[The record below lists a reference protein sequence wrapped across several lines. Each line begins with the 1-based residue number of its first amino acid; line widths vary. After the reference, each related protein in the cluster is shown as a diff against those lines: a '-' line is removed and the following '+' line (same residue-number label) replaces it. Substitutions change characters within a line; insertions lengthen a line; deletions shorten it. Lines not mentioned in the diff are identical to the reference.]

1 MSLMTQSKLD
11 KRNPDRI
18 ERWFAEIWNSTEQFP
33 ISLNSFGPHGGTVW
47 EWLGWS
53 QKSKAIRA
61 YLGGTRDGVF
71 TKGAIPDGEYRIAT
85 KDGKVFHRLSQM
97 GEACHK
103 QGFDVFLTT
112 NGFDHCLLGAPGE
125 HGQRFRQLFIDIKNQ
140 VWAARKEKSRGG
152 ARFMKAEA
160 QKVATDVAIACG
172 RNPIG
177 ECVQGSRFL
186 WGEEPVE
193 MRVLAEVI
201 TGYQVKCHSD
211 ALDVQSLGLEFQR
224 LGRQI
229 SYGESAHQAAQEIVK
244 DASEKGWGTE
254 TRFHKTK
261 GYQYPVLEPRFDSG
275 RLMSSDKA
283 RRVNGLSV
291 VDLAVGKLPSEP
303 SDVEQKS
310 LF

>member
-1 MSLMTQSKLD
+1 MTQSKLD

-18 ERWFAEIWNSTEQFP
+18 ERWFAEIWNSTEQYP
-33 ISLNSFGPHGGTVW
+33 ISLNSPGPHGGPVW

-53 QKSKAIRA
+53 EKSKAWNK
-61 YLGGTRDGVF
+61 YQSS
-71 TKGAIPDGEYRIAT
+71 IPSGDYALLT
-85 KDGKVFHRLSQM
+85 DDGKFAQLSELSR
-97 GEACHK
+97 GKA
-103 QGFDVFLTT
+103 FDVLLTT

-140 VWAARKEKSRGG
+140 VWNARKEKARGG

-172 RNPIG
+172 RNPVG
-177 ECVQGSRFL
+177 ENVQGSRFL

-193 MRVLAEVI
+193 MRVLAEVA

-229 SYGESAHQAAQEIVK
+229 SYGESAQMAAQEIVK
-244 DASEKGWGTE
+244 DAKEKGWSAE

-275 RLMSSDKA
+275 RLMSSGKA
-283 RRVNGLSV
+283 RKLNGLSV
-291 VDLAVGKLPSEP
+291 VDLAVGKLPPEQ